1 MYDCLFTLHIKVR
14 YPDRFCFVLNP
25 SKFLP
30 WIIWI
35 LIWIKT
41 HYSSWN
47 DTFFSSKIRF
57 YSFPIYND
65 SRKHYFTNKQLWNMF
80 RKTGLKFPNISKK
93 ILWNFYQNCVYSFNN
108 VNTAFVL
115 WFWNFLLFTIHANDF
130 ENQYFIAPTQMH
142 PNLIIRIWNQFI
154 IEIVDI
160 NHLLLNVISFVIRYH
175 KWQNEVM
182 EMVSLIKNFF
192 RFFTVNFLQIDSSI
206 FFSIKTDSSFLAFVS
221 VLLGDYVWCEFSV
234 NLEL

>member
-1 MYDCLFTLHIKVR
+1 MILVSITLRTNNFETCSEKQVWNSQI
-14 YPDRFCFVLNP
+14 
-25 SKFLP
+25 SQKF
-30 WIIWI
+30 
-35 LIWIKT
+35 
-41 HYSSWN
+41 
-47 DTFFSSKIRF
+47 F
-57 YSFPIYND
+57 
-65 SRKHYFTNKQLWNMF
+65 
-80 RKTGLKFPNISKK
+80 
-93 ILWNFYQNCVYSFNN
+93 WNFYQNCVYSFNN

-115 WFWNFLLFTIHANDF
+115 WFCNFLLFTIHANDF

-192 RFFTVNFLQIDSSI
+192 RFFTLNFLQIDSSS